1 MRHFIGCDAHK
12 KYSVFV
18 AIDETGNV
26 KPAVRVNH
34 DRELYRGFLRGLP
47 AGSEIAVE
55 TIGNWYWI
63 VDEMEEAGHRPR
75 LAHARKSKLMMGEID
90 KTDKLDGRGL
100 ATLLRN
106 GTLPEVWIASRE
118 VRDQR
123 ELLRLRMTLVGM
135 EIRLKNRVHAI
146 LAKYAIQLE
155 EVRDVFSQQGRRLLL
170 GATLENLPPHTAK
183 VIRQHMELLESTEQ
197 QRKIAE
203 ERLKS
208 IVKERADVNLLMTL
222 PGVGWILGTVIAF
235 EIGDI
240 DRFSRAPEIASYA
253 GTVPRVHSSGGKTR
267 YGRVHP
273 DVNRYLKWAFVE
285 AANVIVMHQKRLG
298 DVHVVRLYK
307 RLRQRKGHGRA
318 VTAVARHLAE
328 AAFWVLKKQQP
339 YPQPQG
345 CRVSSTH
352 R

>member
-18 AIDETGNV
+18 AVDEEGNV
-26 KPAVRVNH
+26 KPAVRVGH
-34 DRELYRGFLRGLP
+34 DREEYRAFLCGLP
-47 AGSEIAVE
+47 PSEIALE

-63 VDEMEEAGHRPR
+63 VDEMEKAGHQPR
-75 LAHARKSKLMMGEID
+75 LAHARKAKLMMGEID
-90 KTDKLDGRGL
+90 KTDKLDSRGL

-123 ELLRLRMTLVGM
+123 ELLRFRMTLVKM
-135 EIRLKNRVHAI
+135 QTMLKNRIHAI
-146 LAKYAIQLE
+146 LAKYAVHLDG
-155 EVRDVFSQQGRRLLL
+155 VKGVFSQRGRRRLLEQGL
-170 GATLENLPPHTAK
+170 QALPQETAN
-183 VIRQHMELLESTEQ
+183 VVRQDLQLLESTEK
-197 QRKIAE
+197 QREAAE
-203 ERLKS
+203 QRLRS
-208 IVKERADVNLLMTL
+208 IVESRPDIDLLRTL

-240 DRFSRAPEIASYA
+240 DRFDRAPELASYA

-267 YGRVHP
+267 YGRTHP

-285 AANVIVMHQKRLG
+285 AANIIAMQQHRLG
-298 DVHVVRLYK
+298 DVHVVRLYR
-307 RLRQRKGHGRA
+307 RLRHRKDHGTA
-318 VTAVARHLAE
+318 ATAVARHLAE
-328 AAFWVLKKQQP
+328 AAFWVLKRRQAYKE
-339 YPQPQG
+339 PQASH
-345 CRVSSTH
+345 VSSTL

>member
-1 MRHFIGCDAHK
+1 MKALQHRWWVPYPTIGKNHGRCCSMRHFIGCDAHK
-12 KYSVFV
+12 KSSVFV

-155 EVRDVFSQQGRRLLL
+155 EVR
-170 GATLENLPPHTAK
+170 K

-328 AAFWVLKKQQP
+328 AAFWVLKK
-339 YPQPQG
+339 
-345 CRVSSTH
+345 
-352 R
+352 

>member
-1 MRHFIGCDAHK
+1 
-12 KYSVFV
+12 
-18 AIDETGNV
+18 
-26 KPAVRVNH
+26 
-34 DRELYRGFLRGLP
+34 
-47 AGSEIAVE
+47 
-55 TIGNWYWI
+55 
-63 VDEMEEAGHRPR
+63 
-75 LAHARKSKLMMGEID
+75 
-90 KTDKLDGRGL
+90 
-100 ATLLRN
+100 
-106 GTLPEVWIASRE
+106 
-118 VRDQR
+118 
-123 ELLRLRMTLVGM
+123 
-135 EIRLKNRVHAI
+135 
-146 LAKYAIQLE
+146 
-155 EVRDVFSQQGRRLLL
+155 
-170 GATLENLPPHTAK
+170 
-183 VIRQHMELLESTEQ
+183 MELLESTEQ

-339 YPQPQG
+339 YQQPQG

>member
-1 MRHFIGCDAHK
+1 MKHFIGCDAHK

-18 AIDETGNV
+18 AVDEAGGV

-34 DRELYRGFLRGLP
+34 DRETYRTFLRGLP
-47 AGSEIAVE
+47 PGSAIAVE

-63 VDEMEEAGHRPR
+63 IDEMQQAGHQAR
-75 LAHARKSKLMMGEID
+75 LAHARKSKLMMGELD
-90 KTDKLDGRGL
+90 KTDKLDARGL

-106 GTLPEVWIASRE
+106 GTLPEVWIAPRE

-135 EIRLKNRVHAI
+135 EIRLKNRIHAI
-146 LAKYAIQLE
+146 LAKYLLRLE
-155 EVRDVFSQQGRRLLL
+155 EIKDIFSRRGRTCLLERLKD
-170 GATLENLPPHTAK
+170 LPQETGTVVK
-183 VIRQHMELLESTEQ
+183 QHLELLESTEKQRKVSEQRLQEIVQ
-197 QRKIAE
+197 QRSDVDL
-203 ERLKS
+203 LK
-208 IVKERADVNLLMTL
+208 TL
-222 PGVGWILGTVIAF
+222 PGVGWILATVIAL

-240 DRFSRAPEIASYA
+240 QRFDQAPELASYA
-253 GTVPRVHSSGGKTR
+253 GTVPRVHSSAGKTR
-267 YGRVHP
+267 YGPVHP

-285 AANVIVMHQKRLG
+285 AGNLIVMQQERLG
-298 DVHVVRLYK
+298 DIHALRLYR
-307 RLRQRKGHGRA
+307 RLRPRKGHAKA

-328 AAFWVLKKQQP
+328 AAFWVLKRQQP
-339 YPQPQG
+339 YKEPQG

>member
-1 MRHFIGCDAHK
+1 MRNFIGCDAHK

-18 AIDETGNV
+18 AVDEEGKV

-34 DRELYRGFLRGLP
+34 DREQYREFLRRLP
-47 AGSEIAVE
+47 AHSEIAVE

-63 VDEMEEAGHRPR
+63 VDEMQDAGHEPR
-75 LAHARKSKLMMGEID
+75 LAHARKAKLMMGEID

-123 ELLRLRMTLVGM
+123 ELLRARMTFVAM
-135 EIRLKNRVHAI
+135 EIRLKNRIHAI
-146 LAKYAIQLE
+146 LAKYAMQLE
-155 EVRDVFSQQGRRLLL
+155 AVKDVFSQKGRRLLR
-170 GATLENLPPHTAK
+170 ESVEQLPPETAD
-183 VIRQHMELLESTEQ
+183 VVVQHLELLESTEK
-197 QRKIAE
+197 QRQVVEQRLREIIQ
-203 ERLKS
+203 ERPDVQLLK
-208 IVKERADVNLLMTL
+208 TL

-240 DRFSRAPEIASYA
+240 GRFNRAPELASYA
-253 GTVPRVHSSGGKTR
+253 GTVPRVHSSGGKTW

-273 DVNRYLKWAFVE
+273 DVNRYLKCAFVE
-285 AANVIVMHQKRLG
+285 AANVIVMHQKRLSQT
-298 DVHVVRLYK
+298 HVIGLYR
-307 RLRQRKGHGRA
+307 RLRHRKGHAKAARA
-318 VTAVARHLAE
+318 VVRHLAE
-328 AAFWVLKKQQP
+328 ATFWVLKRQQP
-339 YPQPQG
+339 YKEPQG